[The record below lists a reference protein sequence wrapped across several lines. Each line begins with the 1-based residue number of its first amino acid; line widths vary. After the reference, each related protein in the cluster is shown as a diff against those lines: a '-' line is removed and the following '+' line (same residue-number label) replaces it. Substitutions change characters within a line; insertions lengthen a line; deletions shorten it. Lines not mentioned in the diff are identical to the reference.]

1 MGIRHVGAK
10 VARTLATKFTNLA
23 NLLNAQPEELA
34 EIRDIGN
41 KIAESVVTWFSVPA
55 NRDLLERL
63 AVSGRL
69 KNDFYRSCQSKRIIL
84 SLVKL

>member
-63 AVSGRL
+63 A
-69 KNDFYRSCQSKRIIL
+69 
-84 SLVKL
+84 